1 MSLIVV
7 SGPPRSGTT
16 LVNRMICSSSSC
28 APMLPECSFITKQI
42 EIFNN
47 ILKYSDPD
55 RFAAYFGTRDECN
68 SCFRACIQ
76 ENLKSLM
83 RAKPKLV
90 AYEHIV
96 LKDPT
101 LCFFLT
107 QAKDLLPAD
116 TQFVIVVR
124 NPLGI
129 IASLKSVAAKRGV
142 AWNIKEAS
150 EMTINHFFHLNQ
162 VRHQGVLNS
171 VHYVRYEDLN
181 STGVN
186 DLAEFLGFSIA
197 KNVIDGKN
205 KVHDK
210 SDPFY
215 TNLLDESLTEDRI
228 DAWRNDLTPDE
239 IAYVIESFA
248 GVMSFWNYSAAD
260 GVRPI

>member
-42 EIFNN
+42 ETFNN
-47 ILKYSDPD
+47 ILQYSDRE

-83 RAKPKLV
+83 RAEPKLA
-90 AYEHIV
+90 AYKHIV

-107 QAKDLLPAD
+107 QAQDLLPEDAK
-116 TQFVIVVR
+116 FVIVVR

-129 IASLKSVAAKRGV
+129 IASLKGVAAKRGV

-162 VRHQGVLNS
+162 VRQERALNS
-171 VHYVRYEDLN
+171 VLYVRYEDLN

-186 DLAEFLGFSIA
+186 DLVDFLGFSIP
-197 KNVIDGKN
+197 KDVIDGKN

-215 TNLLDESLTEDRI
+215 TNLLDESLTEGRI
-228 DAWRNDLTPDE
+228 DAWRNDLVADE
-239 IAYVIESFA
+239 ISYVTEVFA
-248 GVMSFWNYSAAD
+248 GIMSFWDY
-260 GVRPI
+260 